1 MIEKKGWEEYRFT
14 RTLRQ
19 WSVGFFFMAP
29 VAHFWFGNILPF
41 LTAPLKN
48 KAVRVAGSVLLDNTI
63 YGGSM
68 LISGVFLLE
77 FLKSWDLAASVDN
90 LKKKFR
96 PMYGNAIKF
105 WGTVSMINHIF
116 MPQLYR
122 PVFTNACGAIW
133 QIYLSYM
140 TNNKMPQIDEIA
152 EISTTGGIAM
162 QK

>member
-1 MIEKKGWEEYRFT
+1 
-14 RTLRQ
+14 
-19 WSVGFFFMAP
+19 
-29 VAHFWFGNILPF
+29 
-41 LTAPLKN
+41 
-48 KAVRVAGSVLLDNTI
+48 
-63 YGGSM
+63 
-68 LISGVFLLE
+68 
-77 FLKSWDLAASVDN
+77 LAASVDN